1 MYRGIFFSSP
11 FSCSFHFTVFTCST
25 MLPSATPGTP
35 TTVPHL
41 FDLAK
46 SGSLPR
52 LVSLLDEQGVNIHAV
67 SRQGFNL
74 MMIAAQHRRPEIL
87 RWTIAVRVGR
97 GSGVDRKERKEGLTS
112 LMMAC
117 LRWSLPGHYLHGA
130 EAAGQDTMECA
141 AILVANGANVLQADN
156 LGRTCLHLAVLAG
169 LPNIIRFLCTL
180 PQAPVLVQVKD
191 GEGKLPADYLTSD
204 VNLAGYQ
211 EASAAVRRV
220 RTLVG
225 LASMVFF

>member
-1 MYRGIFFSSP
+1 
-11 FSCSFHFTVFTCST
+11 
-25 MLPSATPGTP
+25 
-35 TTVPHL
+35 
-41 FDLAK
+41 
-46 SGSLPR
+46 
-52 LVSLLDEQGVNIHAV
+52 
-67 SRQGFNL
+67 
-74 MMIAAQHRRPEIL
+74 
-87 RWTIAVRVGR
+87 
-97 GSGVDRKERKEGLTS
+97 
-112 LMMAC
+112 
-117 LRWSLPGHYLHGA
+117 
-130 EAAGQDTMECA
+130 MECA